1 MGMTLREVYFK
12 SIEAKLQHLVN
23 SIKVNGRL
31 NLLDGHLFA
40 EPFFAQFLNILYH
53 YHLKDT
59 NRTKSNYAAIDL
71 VDEVGKV
78 AIQVTSQIT
87 RSKIQKTLLKSNLD
101 AMSEYRV
108 QFVVITE
115 DATNLSRKP
124 YQNPSEVQF
133 SEKTD
138 IIDMTRLLADCR
150 DTNIDILLQLKI
162 LCDKELGADEP
173 PRYETSLLV
182 EVVKLVA
189 KMQVSPATGIKIP
202 YPFDIQEKID
212 FNELKPIQDNTIE
225 PLQLYNPELD
235 QIYESFALEGTSPA
249 IIFQK
254 LVSVYQNQR
263 MRNPDKNPAVVFLD
277 MVNDLMTYI
286 DRSANMDFSLSMEQK
301 EYFCRVI
308 LVDAFIRCKIFENP
322 EGYQYDTTN

>member
-87 RSKIQKTLLKSNLD
+87 RSKIQKTLLKSNL
-101 AMSEYRV
+101 AVMSEYRV

-115 DATNLSRKP
+115 DATR
-124 YQNPSEVQF
+124 
-133 SEKTD
+133 
-138 IIDMTRLLADCR
+138 
-150 DTNIDILLQLKI
+150 
-162 LCDKELGADEP
+162 
-173 PRYETSLLV
+173 
-182 EVVKLVA
+182 
-189 KMQVSPATGIKIP
+189 
-202 YPFDIQEKID
+202 
-212 FNELKPIQDNTIE
+212 
-225 PLQLYNPELD
+225 
-235 QIYESFALEGTSPA
+235 
-249 IIFQK
+249 
-254 LVSVYQNQR
+254 
-263 MRNPDKNPAVVFLD
+263 
-277 MVNDLMTYI
+277 
-286 DRSANMDFSLSMEQK
+286 
-301 EYFCRVI
+301 
-308 LVDAFIRCKIFENP
+308 
-322 EGYQYDTTN
+322 